1 VRGNFDYCLR
11 SKDPIDD
18 KTRRYCYD
26 WAVKAVWITHE
37 HFFTGND
44 LVAWCREHPEDPHYC
59 SFPRPNDVLLCESN
73 INYCIQGEDH
83 LNNPHIKCEEYPGNA
98 RKCTYHPMYARLCR
112 ETGDPVYCSQIY
124 FKRSPTIDPREV
136 EYEHLEDPHK
146 LCKENPGNGRFCSY
160 SPMNDRL
167 CRSTGDPTYCSQI
180 WSKEYK
186 SRKIQAR
193 ELQDNI
199 ELPAKC
205 KERPEDETRNWYY
218 KSILNIGC
226 CEKRGIDVCCENC
239 WVMTRTKPAGPI
251 GTRNF
256 DNEDAS
262 AMYARICKETGNEDD
277 CKNAEFQNTQTTCE
291 DHPGDARY
299 CSYSPM
305 MARLCKETGSP
316 GYCSHIWSKRTGVFL
331 ELIEGS
337 SVSASS
343 GASPATLSV
352 SSLSTVSGPL
362 AQQSSGSPFS
372 PADYSSAEL
381 IFFPLGTI
389 KIKYEDPTLEEEL
402 EVYAGMLAYLF
413 GGNPNEMLE
422 GPKNISDEIGSL
434 DFQNKTLTAELVMFL
449 GGTIRIKYKDPA
461 LKGKLDQ
468 FAALLQFVE
477 GISLSEVLEGPTHN
491 SSFSITA
498 PTSSSLARRTEEKP
512 GITQMPTASATHVDM
527 GPVEEHAS
535 GRVAPSLWRSRHKKP
550 HLTPS
555 SIVTPVQQSV
565 SAIEE
570 RGSGDHIS
578 IESASPVPEARP
590 PPNITLPFNGTLNGT
605 TNPANP
611 NYPVPF
617 DSPVLSKIRTFA
629 ALGDSYASGFGAGE
643 QLDQE
648 CGRYDHAYGNLIDSD
663 PRLGDRNITGRTFQF
678 LACTGAKIT
687 DIIDKQLT
695 KLEKPIDAVGNF
707 QPSHL

>member
-1 VRGNFDYCLR
+1 
-11 SKDPIDD
+11 
-18 KTRRYCYD
+18 
-26 WAVKAVWITHE
+26 
-37 HFFTGND
+37 
-44 LVAWCREHPEDPHYC
+44 
-59 SFPRPNDVLLCESN
+59 
-73 INYCIQGEDH
+73 
-83 LNNPHIKCEEYPGNA
+83 
-98 RKCTYHPMYARLCR
+98 
-112 ETGDPVYCSQIY
+112 
-124 FKRSPTIDPREV
+124 
-136 EYEHLEDPHK
+136 
-146 LCKENPGNGRFCSY
+146 
-160 SPMNDRL
+160 
-167 CRSTGDPTYCSQI
+167 
-180 WSKEYK
+180 
-186 SRKIQAR
+186 
-193 ELQDNI
+193 
-199 ELPAKC
+199 
-205 KERPEDETRNWYY
+205 
-218 KSILNIGC
+218 
-226 CEKRGIDVCCENC
+226 
-239 WVMTRTKPAGPI
+239 MTRTKPAGPI

-262 AMYARICKETGNEDD
+262 DLYARFCKETGNEED

-316 GYCSHIWSKRTGVFL
+316 DYCSHIWSKRTGVFL

-343 GASPATLSV
+343 GAPPATLSV
-352 SSLSTVSGPL
+352 SSLSTVSDPP
-362 AQQSSGSPFS
+362 AQQTSGSPFS
-372 PADYSSAEL
+372 LAEYSSAEL

-389 KIKYEDPTLEEEL
+389 KIKYEFPALEEEL

-413 GGNPNEMLE
+413 GGNPDEMLE

-461 LKGKLDQ
+461 LKEKLVQ

-491 SSFSITA
+491 SSFSFTA

-512 GITQMPTASATHVDM
+512 GITQMPTASAKHIDM
-527 GPVEEHAS
+527 DPVEEHAS
-535 GRVAPSLWRSRHKKP
+535 DRVAPSLWMSRHKKP

-555 SIVTPVQQSV
+555 SIVTPVHQSV
-565 SAIEE
+565 PAIEE
-570 RGSGDHIS
+570 RGSDNHFS
-578 IESASPVPEARP
+578 IESASPVPDARP
-590 PPNITLPFNGTLNGT
+590 PPNLTLPFNGTLNGT

-687 DIIDKQLT
+687 DVVDKQLT

-707 QPSHL
+707 QSSHL